1 MKDALSG
8 EYPKICVAKPFRISE
23 SGPAFVLEKIAELA
37 RTEDIRFSPDGKR
50 LAIAGYAKQSI
61 VIFDIEIEMGGTGPQ
76 IRLSDYMELNSE
88 VFNYPHGL
96 DFVDNETLV
105 VANRKG
111 AVTVFEVPLVTP
123 ENRQVQATPRVTITR
138 AEGLKKLHAPGSVA
152 VSATTPEGYE
162 LLVCNNFRNRIT
174 RHRISGRTAHKVT
187 NNKIV
192 LERGLDVPDGVALSA
207 DKQFFAVS
215 NHFKHEVWTYRNDG
229 KHHRRTLPI
238 GTLKGLD
245 FPHGL
250 RFLGDDHYLLVADA
264 GLPYLWLYHSADAS
278 WQGEHRPVCAI
289 RVMSE
294 GLYLKGHYYHQEGGP
309 KGLDFSPDGQVLVT
323 TCETQPLKFY
333 HVPPLLAAATG

>member
-1 MKDALSG
+1 MKDAQTG
-8 EYPKICVAKPFRISE
+8 DYPKVCVAKPFCIHP
-23 SGPAFVLEKIAELA
+23 SGPDFVLEKVAQLA

-61 VIFDIEIEMGGTGPQ
+61 VIFDIQIKTGGKAPKVTMH
-76 IRLSDYMELNSE
+76 DYIELNSE

-111 AVTVFEVPLVTP
+111 AVTVFNLPASGLG
-123 ENRQVQATPRVTITR
+123 NRQVQATPLATITK
-138 AEGLKKLHAPGSVA
+138 AEGLKKVHAPGSVA

-162 LLVCNNFRNRIT
+162 LLVCNNFKNRIT
-174 RHRISGRTAHKVT
+174 RHRISGRTAHKIT
-187 NNKIV
+187 SNKIV
-192 LERGLDVPDGVALSA
+192 LERELDVPDGVAMSA
-207 DKQFFAVS
+207 SKQLFAIS
-215 NHFKHEVWTYRNDG
+215 NHFKHQVWVYRNDG
-229 KHHRRTLPI
+229 KFHRRTLPI

-250 RFLGDDHYLLVADA
+250 RFFNNDHYLLVADA
-264 GLPYLWLYHSADAS
+264 GLPYLWLYHSADAN
-278 WQGEHRPVCAI
+278 WEGEHSPICAV

-294 GLYLKGHYYHQEGGP
+294 GLFLKGHYYHQEGGP
-309 KGLDFSPDGQVLVT
+309 KGLDFSPDGQILAT

-333 HVPPLLAAATG
+333 HAPPLLAAATS